1 MLAADALRGLATFL
15 YSSDRAVLQL
25 LHVLNWQPVL
35 QQVAPVIAQLQA
47 SDTRSS
53 QSSLMD
59 TDQTTSPVPD
69 SSTEP
74 ASAQAQRK
82 SLQTAR
88 SLDAGAK
95 AWAANLV
102 LLALPT
108 YVILADAD
116 LPAWLG
122 QLTSGQDTQHLSDAG
137 AFVDCK
143 H

>member
-1 MLAADALRGLATFL
+1 MLAVDALRGLATFL

-25 LHVLNWQPVL
+25 LHVLSWQPVL
-35 QQVAPVIAQLQA
+35 QQIAPVIAQLQA
-47 SDTRSS
+47 SDPRTS

-59 TDQTTSPVPD
+59 TDQTTSPAPV
-69 SSTEP
+69 SSAEP
-74 ASAQAQRK
+74 PSAQAQKK

-108 YVILADAD
+108 YVILTDAD
-116 LPAWLG
+116 LPAWLR
-122 QLTSGQDTQHLSDAG
+122 QLTSSQETQQLSDAG
-137 AFVDCK
+137 VFAECEQ
-143 H
+143 